1 MKTIRL
7 LFSTILFL
15 TIMQTGCKKD
25 DVKCSDDSE
34 FCAFI
39 SSEEYNKTGVLIDK
53 YLSGLK
59 TNLSDEE
66 RLTKLKDWLECNSC
80 VDNVEI
86 SCVSCIYTNPPK
98 SALIVSFILN
108 GQQTEKTL
116 FIIMD
121 DPLRF
126 GHYQEPSN

>member
-1 MKTIRL
+1 MKTISL
-7 LFSTILFL
+7 LFSTFLFL

-25 DVKCSDDSE
+25 DVKCSNETE

-66 RLTKLKDWLECNSC
+66 SLNKLKDWLECNSC
-80 VDNVEI
+80 VENVEI
-86 SCVSCIYTNPPK
+86 FCVSCIETYPPK
-98 SALIVSFILN
+98 SELIVSFILN

-126 GHYQEPSN
+126 GYYQKPNS